1 MFPSLS
7 YPRFGLNTLLPYK
20 LNGHYCG
27 ADASVP
33 SHRLEQD
40 LFSCDF
46 SPQLSKLLDVLVNLS
61 QIGPSENSGSKSLKS
76 SHVK

>member
-46 SPQLSKLLDVLVNLS
+46 SSLPFLISFLD
-61 QIGPSENSGSKSLKS
+61 
-76 SHVK
+76 SHW